1 MRFQEMKLGKERN
14 VKKKKRKNKGKS
26 DQKKKRRER
35 EEREREWTKQEE
47 TSVREKKE
55 F

>member
-1 MRFQEMKLGKERN
+1 MRLQEMKLGKERN